1 MNIFLTDPCPRQCA
15 INLDDK
21 RVNKMLLE
29 TAQLLSS
36 ALRHRGYTNGIYKN
50 THVNHPCAV
59 WTRSSR
65 AAFSWMLEHGFALAD
80 EYAYRYNTRRRDKSL
95 LDDNRY
101 YDHACVSVLTI
112 AAVNRSDFFPDDGLP
127 LIFNFNSSGQTRGR
141 DVFEN
146 YQLCMSNKWL
156 HLDKQRPLFTR
167 RTKPKF
173 YSCFR
178 RNADENLSKRRLA
191 YNIRQ
196 AVDRFIT

>member
-36 ALRHRGYTNGIYKN
+36 AMKIQAKELGVSVPHGLYEN

-65 AAFSWMLEHGFALAD
+65 AAFRWMLEHGLCLAD
-80 EYAYRYNTRRRDKSL
+80 EYAYRYNTRLSHKSL

-101 YDHACVSVLTI
+101 SLHNCVRILDI
-112 AAVNRSDFFPDDGLP
+112 AGWESGRLFPEDGKP
-127 LIFNFNSSGQTRGR
+127 LLFNFNSSGQTAGQ

-146 YQLCMSNKWL
+146 YRLCMSNKWL
-156 HLDKQRPLFTR
+156 NLDKSRPLFTKR
-167 RTKPKF
+167 YRPRF
-173 YSCFR
+173 YKLIKDFR
-178 RNADENLSKRRLA
+178 NGVQTS
-191 YNIRQ
+191 
-196 AVDRFIT
+196 